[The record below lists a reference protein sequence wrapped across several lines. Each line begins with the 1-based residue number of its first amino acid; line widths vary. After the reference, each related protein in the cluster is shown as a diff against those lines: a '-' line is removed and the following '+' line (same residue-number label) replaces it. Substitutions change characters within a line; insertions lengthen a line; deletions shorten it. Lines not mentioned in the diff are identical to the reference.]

1 MSKKQTIANLGENI
15 KRIRIARGLSQVYI
29 AKLADINIKK
39 YRLIERGLLPVD
51 CVMLFEIARALG
63 ISSVALEH
71 F

>member
-51 CVMLFEIARALG
+51 CKTCWASCIETIA
-63 ISSVALEH
+63 S
-71 F
+71 